1 MATNAELSILHTT
14 SIPVPRKP
22 KPPNIPPPH
31 PATPKS
37 QASATLSYAEAS
49 QLTPTQATS
58 HLGKRQREGA
68 IGDAADADHA
78 VQHRKPK
85 FKSPSKPNQLTSYP
99 PLEPLTLPPASQDSD
114 QVMDEDPFTSPFGN
128 PPQSFDWSEE
138 DRYYTRLNN
147 IQSLL
152 QKLNEELDKAQ
163 SEDSLASI
171 VEDEETEGYLVK
183 LASILPSFTTSS
195 QISPIT
201 KGIADLKSMMEKFS
215 QHIQNSA
222 ELCIQA
228 QANKSMQ
235 GSMHAVPDHGRNPAT
250 PPTSLPP
257 KQFANPPQQPGAT
270 AKHKTQTPSTQAAKI
285 PNNPNSSHHPSRLVA
300 QFLPKGVPDILRP
313 DPGSIVTKLNSALA
327 LNQASK
333 HLKVVAASFN
343 TQGNLIISTRADQT
357 ASELLKYQE
366 GLLPI
371 LTQIGNT
378 NEVQLR
384 EDKKWFKIQIDAVN
398 TSAISITNQKILLS
412 GEAVHEELA
421 SCNPQYAQLQ
431 NTLVAKPRWLRSE
444 EELTTTQRSSLVF
457 ATTDEHAARLIL
469 KQKYLAAFGRHCS
482 VRAFQDRPPLTQCRN
497 CWRLDHPTQQCK
509 SERRCRIC
517 SGPHGEEDHQYTNPQ
532 NCHRCTQAR
541 ELGDSM
547 DTTAEGHCPHDLR
560 CLNCLGNCNIDNNH
574 PANARRCPAR
584 LNKYGTARE
593 NERRTRNSDNPW
605 AKVKSKKPK
614 QNPIPVRPLPS
625 QTNASSSNRYS
636 VLETPAPTAPIQLSE
651 ADALIN
657 FAS

>member
-1 MATNAELSILHTT
+1 M
-14 SIPVPRKP
+14 
-22 KPPNIPPPH
+22 
-31 PATPKS
+31 
-37 QASATLSYAEAS
+37 
-49 QLTPTQATS
+49 S
-58 HLGKRQREGA
+58 HLGKRPREGA
-68 IGDAADADHA
+68 IGGEEP
-78 VQHRKPK
+78 HRKPK
-85 FKSPSKPNQLTSYP
+85 FKTPVKPNHPTSRP
-99 PLEPLTLPPASQDSD
+99 PLDPLSIPPASQDSD
-114 QVMDEDPFTSPFGN
+114 QVMDDPFLSPFGN

-147 IQSLL
+147 IQTLL

-163 SEDSLASI
+163 NEDVLASI

-195 QISPIT
+195 QISPIA
-201 KGIADLKSMMEKFS
+201 KGIADLQAMMEKVNH
-215 QHIQNSA
+215 HIQNSA
-222 ELCIQA
+222 ELCA
-228 QANKSMQ
+228 QANRSLQ
-235 GSMHAVPDHGRNPAT
+235 GSIHAGPNHGINPAT
-250 PPTSLPP
+250 PAISLPL
-257 KQFANPPQQPGAT
+257 KQHTNPPQQSSTT
-270 AKHKTQTPSTQAAKI
+270 AKHKTQTPSTQTAKI
-285 PNNPNSSHHPSRLVA
+285 PSNPNSSHHPSRLVA
-300 QFLPKGVPDILRP
+300 QFLPKGVSDNLRP
-313 DPGSIVTKLNSALA
+313 EPGSIVTKINSALA
-327 LNQASK
+327 LNQASR

-366 GLLPI
+366 SLLPI

-398 TSAISITNQKILLS
+398 TSAISITNQRILLS

-431 NTLVAKPRWLRSE
+431 NTLTAKPRWLRSE
-444 EELTTTQRSSLVF
+444 EELNTTQRSSLVF

-509 SERRCRIC
+509 SDRRCRIC

-532 NCHRCTQAR
+532 NCHRCSQAR

-547 DTTAEGHCPHDLR
+547 DTTAEGHCPHDMR
-560 CLNCLGNCNIDNNH
+560 CLNCLGNSNTDNNH
-574 PANARRCPAR
+574 PADARRCPTR

-593 NERRTRNSDNPW
+593 NERRTRNTDNPW
-605 AKVKSKKPK
+605 ARAKTKKSKQKTT
-614 QNPIPVRPLPS
+614 PVSPPLP
-625 QTNASSSNRYS
+625 QTNAASSNRYS

-657 FAS
+657 FGP